1 VPLPRLPTVVKRSPL
16 VGRTVERAGLDA
28 ALAQCRSGHGGLVV
42 LSGEAGVG
50 KSRLLA
56 EALVDWDGRVLRG
69 AATAA
74 GSAHEPIV
82 DVLRAAS
89 GEFGDDVLPDEVR
102 VLLPEPVTPSGD
114 VDHSALAG
122 AVERTL
128 RGIGRQRATVVVL
141 EDPHWAGAAT
151 VELLPVLAA
160 AMADEPV
167 LLLATYR
174 SEELPRWHPVRR
186 MRTELRRGGRYIEFA
201 LRPLTADE
209 TGELLAGLVDG
220 TPSPG
225 LVSAVHERAEGLP
238 FFVEELAAAL
248 VEAGALRELNGMLD
262 LDEDAVLPLPDSVLD
277 AVLARTEGLRR
288 QQQSAVELAAVL
300 GVQVDL
306 AVLADL
312 VAPSDVDRL
321 LDAGL
326 LSEQTAD
333 SAVFRHALVRDALY
347 RAIPWARRRGHH
359 RLVSEHLTAR
369 GAPAEIIA
377 EHWTAARE
385 HERARPLLI
394 AAAERYCAV
403 HAYRDAA
410 ALARRALAT
419 WPEDTDPDHR
429 TTVLER
435 LADCAELCGELGPA
449 EATWTE
455 VARLR
460 RSEGDL
466 ASAASAH
473 HRAANAAELLGDVP
487 TAIAAREAAAEAFAA
502 AGARGDAA
510 AERLALAEQLKS
522 AAYHTRALEQV
533 VAATE
538 DAEAAARVDLKARA
552 LALQGA
558 TRAALGDGRGGV
570 ELARSGLELALS
582 ARLTDTAGQTY
593 YELAEALEYA
603 ADYAAAADAYES
615 AFELCREHG
624 VTELAQVCYACLS
637 PVVRLMGD
645 WDRSLAIC
653 SDVLGDDSTPHLL
666 RMVAEEES
674 GLINALRGDRARARG
689 PLRRAAA
696 FGRASE
702 IFGIEVGATWGLAM
716 LADLDGND
724 AAALRAVS
732 TVLERCQGK
741 EEWHYALP
749 ALRWTAT
756 FLATRGERAALAL
769 CHRLL
774 ATAATRNSAPKV
786 LSALAHAGGE
796 LALADGDAGQ
806 AADQFGRA
814 VELLHGVT
822 APFERALSQLRR
834 GASLAAGGD
843 RGAAVDTV
851 TSAYRT
857 ARHLGAKPLAR
868 GCAAQLAEMGEQV
881 DRRLGRL
888 AARSL
893 EPAGLTRREREVLR
907 LLAGGRTNRQIATE
921 LFLSTRTVDMHVR
934 NLLGKLDCSSRTAGA
949 RRAAELGLI
958 EVGTGQASKVRQ

>member
-1 VPLPRLPTVVKRSPL
+1 M
-16 VGRTVERAGLDA
+16 
-28 ALAQCRSGHGGLVV
+28 SGD
-42 LSGEAGVG
+42 AGVG
-50 KSRLLA
+50 KSRLVA
-56 EALVDWDGRVLRG
+56 EALADWDGCLLRG
-69 AATAA
+69 AATAGA
-74 GSAHEPIV
+74 GAYGPIAEI
-82 DVLRAAS
+82 LRAVS
-89 GEFGDDVLPDEVR
+89 NELGDDALLDRIR
-102 VLLPEPVTPSGD
+102 VLLRNPATPPEADSL
-114 VDHSALAG
+114 ALAG
-122 AVERTL
+122 AVERAL
-128 RGIGRQRATVVVL
+128 RSIGRRQATVVVL
-141 EDPHWAGAAT
+141 EDVHWASAAT

-174 SEELPRWHPVRR
+174 SDELPRAHPVRR
-186 MRTELRRGGRYIEFA
+186 MRTELRRGGRFVEFA
-201 LRPLTADE
+201 LRPLGAEE
-209 TGELLAGLVDG
+209 TGELLAGLLDG
-220 TPSPG
+220 TPSPE

-248 VEAGALRELNGMLD
+248 VEAGALRALDGRLD
-262 LDEDAVLPLPDSVLD
+262 LDEEAVLPLPDSVLD

-288 QQQSAVELAAVL
+288 QQQLAVELAAVL
-300 GVQVDL
+300 GVRVDL

-312 VAPSDVDRL
+312 VAPSDVDQL

-326 LSEQTAD
+326 LSEHTAD
-333 SAVFRHALVRDALY
+333 SAAFRHALVRDALY
-347 RAIPWARRRGHH
+347 RAIPWARRRAHH
-359 RLVSEHLTAR
+359 RLVAEHLTAR
-369 GAPAEIIA
+369 GAPAETIA
-377 EHWTAARE
+377 GHWMAARE
-385 HERARPLLI
+385 HERARPLLV

-403 HAYRDAA
+403 HAYRDAT
-410 ALARRALAT
+410 ALARSALAI
-419 WPEDTDPDHR
+419 WPAGTNPDDR
-429 TTVLER
+429 IGVLER
-435 LADCAELCGELGPA
+435 LADCAELCGELGQA
-449 EATWTE
+449 EATWIE

-460 RSEGDL
+460 RAEGDL
-466 ASAASAH
+466 ARAGSAH
-473 HRAANAAELLGDVP
+473 HRAANAAELLGDAP
-487 TAIAAREAAAEAFAA
+487 GAIAAREAAADAFAA
-502 AGARGDAA
+502 GGARGDAA

-522 AAYHTRALEQV
+522 AAHHTRALEQA

-558 TRAALGDGRGGV
+558 ARAALGDGPGGV

-582 ARLTDTAGQTY
+582 GRLSETAGQTY
-593 YELAEALEYA
+593 YELAEALEYT
-603 ADYAAAADAYES
+603 ADYAAAADAYEA
-615 AFELCREHG
+615 AFELCRQHG

-637 PVVRLMGD
+637 PVLRLMGD

-674 GLINALRGDRARARG
+674 GLVTVLRGDRARARG

-702 IFGIEVGATWGLAM
+702 IFGIEVGASWGLAM
-716 LADLDGND
+716 VADLDGND
-724 AAALRAVS
+724 ATALRVVS
-732 TVLERCQGK
+732 TVLERCLGK

-749 ALRWTAT
+749 ALRWAAT
-756 FLATRGERAALAL
+756 FLGTRGEREGLAL

-796 LALADGDAGQ
+796 LALVDGDAAQ
-806 AADQFGRA
+806 ASAQFGPA
-814 VELLHGVT
+814 VELLHDVT
-822 APFERALSQLRR
+822 APFERALSQLRW
-834 GASLAAGGD
+834 GASLAAGGHH
-843 RGAAVDTV
+843 GAAVDTV
-851 TSAYRT
+851 TSAYGT

-868 GCAAQLAEMGEQV
+868 GCATQLADMGEQV

-907 LLAGGRTNRQIATE
+907 LLAGGRTNRQIAKE

-934 NLLGKLDCSSRTAGA
+934 NMLGKLGCSSRMAGV

-958 EVGTGQASKVRQ
+958 EASAGQPSKVRQ